1 MMLCKNINVLH
12 VDGSAGLAMGL
23 VLFALAEWVS
33 ELYRLPLNIIL
44 FLASANI
51 IYGCYALALALSNQR
66 SLMAIKVLS
75 IANSVWV
82 VICVAIVVLY
92 VQTASPVGFLFIGG
106 EALFVGVLAVY
117 EWKNRFVLAELN
129 F

>member
-12 VDGSAGLAMGL
+12 VDGSAGLAVGL

-33 ELYRLPLNIIL
+33 ELYRLPLNVIL

-51 IYGCYALALALSNQR
+51 LYGCYALALALSNQR

-75 IANSVWV
+75 TANSVWV

-92 VQTASPVGFLFIGG
+92 VQTLSPVGFLFIGG

>member
-1 MMLCKNINVLH
+1 MMLRKNINVLH
-12 VDGSAGLAMGL
+12 IDGSAGLAVGL

-33 ELYRLPLNIIL
+33 ELYRLPLNVIL

-51 IYGCYALALALSNQR
+51 LYGCYALALALSNQR

>member
-12 VDGSAGLAMGL
+12 VDGSAGLAVGL

-33 ELYRLPLNIIL
+33 ELYRLPLNVIL

-51 IYGCYALALALSNQR
+51 LYGCYALALALSNQR

>member
-1 MMLCKNINVLH
+1 MMLRKNINVLH
-12 VDGSAGLAMGL
+12 IDGSAGLAVGL
-23 VLFALAEWVS
+23 VLFALAKWVS
-33 ELYRLPLNIIL
+33 ELYRLPLTVIL

-51 IYGCYALALALSNQR
+51 LYGCYALALALSNQR

-75 IANSVWV
+75 TANSVWV

-92 VQTASPVGFLFIGG
+92 VQTLSPVGFLFIGG

>member
-12 VDGSAGLAMGL
+12 VDGSAGLAVGL

-51 IYGCYALALALSNQR
+51 LYGCYALALALSNQR

-117 EWKNRFVLAELN
+117 EWKNRFVMAELN

>member
-1 MMLCKNINVLH
+1 MMLRKNINVLH
-12 VDGSAGLAMGL
+12 IDGSAGLAVGL

-33 ELYRLPLNIIL
+33 ELYRLPLNVIL

-51 IYGCYALALALSNQR
+51 LYGCYALALALSNQR

-92 VQTASPVGFLFIGG
+92 VQTLSPVGFLFIGG
-106 EALFVGVLAVY
+106 EALFVGVLAIY
-117 EWKNRFVLAELN
+117 EWKKRFVLAELN

>member
-1 MMLCKNINVLH
+1 MRQCKNINVLH
-12 VDGSAGLAMGL
+12 VDGSAGLAVGL

-51 IYGCYALALALSNQR
+51 LYGCYALALALSNQR

-117 EWKNRFVLAELN
+117 EWKNRFVMAELN

>member
-1 MMLCKNINVLH
+1 MMLRKNINVLH
-12 VDGSAGLAMGL
+12 IDGSAGLAVGL

-33 ELYRLPLNIIL
+33 ELYRLPLNVIL

-51 IYGCYALALALSNQR
+51 LYGCYALALALSNQR

-92 VQTASPVGFLFIGG
+92 VQTLSPVGFLFIGG

>member
-1 MMLCKNINVLH
+1 MLCKNINVLH

-33 ELYRLPLNIIL
+33 ELYRLPLNVIL

-51 IYGCYALALALSNQR
+51 LYGCYALALALSNQR

>member
-1 MMLCKNINVLH
+1 MMLRKNINVLH
-12 VDGSAGLAMGL
+12 IDGSAGLAVGL
-23 VLFALAEWVS
+23 VLFALAKWVS
-33 ELYRLPLNIIL
+33 ELYRLPLNVIL

-51 IYGCYALALALSNQR
+51 LYGCYALALALSNQR

-75 IANSVWV
+75 TANSVWV

-92 VQTASPVGFLFIGG
+92 VQTLSPVGFLFIGG

>member
-12 VDGSAGLAMGL
+12 VDGSAGLAVGL

-51 IYGCYALALALSNQR
+51 LYGCYALAPVSYTHLTLPT
-66 SLMAIKVLS
+66 IY
-75 IANSVWV
+75 SV
-82 VICVAIVVLY
+82 
-92 VQTASPVGFLFIGG
+92 
-106 EALFVGVLAVY
+106 
-117 EWKNRFVLAELN
+117 
-129 F
+129 

>member
-12 VDGSAGLAMGL
+12 VDGSAGLAVGL

-51 IYGCYALALALSNQR
+51 LYGCYALALALSNQR

>member
-33 ELYRLPLNIIL
+33 ELYRLPLNVIL

-51 IYGCYALALALSNQR
+51 LYGCYALALALSNQR

>member
-1 MMLCKNINVLH
+1 MMLRKNINVLH
-12 VDGSAGLAMGL
+12 IDGSAGLAVGL
-23 VLFALAEWVS
+23 VLFALAKWVS
-33 ELYRLPLNIIL
+33 ELYRLPLNVIL

-51 IYGCYALALALSNQR
+51 LYGCYALALALSNKR
-66 SLMAIKVLS
+66 SLMAINILS

-82 VICVAIVVLY
+82 FVCAAIVVLY

>member
-1 MMLCKNINVLH
+1 MMLRKNINVLH
-12 VDGSAGLAMGL
+12 IDGSAGLAVGL

-51 IYGCYALALALSNQR
+51 LYGCYALALALSNQR

>member
-1 MMLCKNINVLH
+1 MMSCKNINVLH
-12 VDGSAGLAMGL
+12 VDGSAGLAVGL

-51 IYGCYALALALSNQR
+51 LYGCYALALALSNQR

-75 IANSVWV
+75 ISNSVWL